1 MFLQDVFP
9 GESRCE
15 TLAAAKRPPGAEC
28 YYDQDCD
35 GPFSRCLQRVC
46 RRALLTHQSCSVS
59 DENDLCVTGQRLCFR
74 GHCAGLESGAPC
86 SAQVEG
92 ADIDCNLGWY
102 CFLGVC
108 TPQLPVGHTCT
119 GLHSNECLGGYRC
132 NLALDI
138 PRCLRE
144 FSLALGATSST
155 GRLCMS
161 NHVDPIHQEC
171 ATLPDVVTV
180 NGKPTVSGR
189 DCLTDSECLRPDNSL
204 GRCLCKQWWEGA
216 GTAGYCELS
225 ELQVWKPAFKRFWEA
240 AIVAC
245 HHDWSEERCAAEIGL
260 EEVLATVRRDS
271 AALSSDPTEIKSC
284 ATELLETWDFNG
296 LHRGAHALL
305 CLPLLVQL
313 L

>member
-1 MFLQDVFP
+1 MRMTYVSLASDSASVATAPVSSRARRAARKWKGLTLTATWQHWTLVHEQSCGSDPP
-9 GESRCE
+9 GE
-15 TLAAAKRPPGAEC
+15 
-28 YYDQDCD
+28 
-35 GPFSRCLQRVC
+35 
-46 RRALLTHQSCSVS
+46 
-59 DENDLCVTGQRLCFR
+59 
-74 GHCAGLESGAPC
+74 
-86 SAQVEG
+86 
-92 ADIDCNLGWY
+92 
-102 CFLGVC
+102 
-108 TPQLPVGHTCT
+108 
-119 GLHSNECLGGYRC
+119 
-132 NLALDI
+132 
-138 PRCLRE
+138 
-144 FSLALGATSST
+144 
-155 GRLCMS
+155 
-161 NHVDPIHQEC
+161 EC

-225 ELQVWKPAFKRFWEA
+225 ELQVWKPAFKCLDEHSWVIKGSEDGWNRNQA